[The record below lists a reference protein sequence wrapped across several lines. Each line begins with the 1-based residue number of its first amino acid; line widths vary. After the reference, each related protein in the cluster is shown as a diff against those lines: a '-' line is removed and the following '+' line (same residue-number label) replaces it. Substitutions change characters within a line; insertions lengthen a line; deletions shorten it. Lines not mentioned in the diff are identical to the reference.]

1 MSFFYCAKSDSIA
14 TLAIDGTCLCLAKM
28 LNCHQTIIHV
38 SLSDFYKWLL
48 ASMAKK
54 SKFLS
59 WFGFGKSDKQQA
71 EQAAKEADNQKQ
83 IEEQQRIEAEKAEAE
98 RLEQERIAAE
108 KAEAERLEQERIAAE
123 KAEAER
129 LEQERIA
136 AEKVEAERLEQERI
150 AAEKVEA
157 ERLEQER
164 IAAEKAEA
172 ERLEQERIAA
182 EKAEAER
189 LAQEQQAAE
198 QQRQEQQA
206 RLAEQEAAMKL
217 EQERAAAEQ
226 AQREAEQAAA
236 EKAEADR
243 LEQERIAAEKAEAE
257 RLEQE
262 RIAAE
267 KAEAERLEQE
277 RIAAEKAEAE
287 RLEQERIAAE
297 KAQREAE
304 QAAAEK
310 AEANRL
316 EQERIAAEKAEA
328 ERLEQERIAAE
339 KAEAERLEQERIAAE
354 KAETERLEQER
365 IAAEKAEAERLE
377 QERIAAEKAEAER
390 LEQERIAAEKAEAER
405 LEQEKAAQAA
415 AEKPKK
421 EGFFARLKKG
431 LLKTRVNIGSGFA
444 SIFSG
449 KKIDDELFEELET
462 QLLTA
467 DLGVDTTM
475 KLIDNLT
482 DAADR
487 NQLKDGD
494 ALYEL
499 MKQEMASMLKT
510 AEQPLVVSNDKKPF
524 VILMVGVN
532 GVGKTTTIG
541 KLAKQFQN
549 EGKSVMLAA
558 GDTFRAA
565 AVEQL
570 QVWGERNS
578 IPVIAQHTGADS
590 ASVVFD
596 AFQAAKARNVD
607 VLIADTAGRL
617 QNKDNLMQELE
628 KIARVMKKIDPDAP
642 HEVMLT
648 IDAGTGQNAISQV
661 KLFNEC
667 VGLTGITLS
676 KLDGTAKGGVIFAVA
691 DKFNIPIRYIGVGE
705 GIDDL
710 RTFNSS
716 DFIDALF
723 SQDEDDA

>member
-1 MSFFYCAKSDSIA
+1 MS
-14 TLAIDGTCLCLAKM
+14 
-28 LNCHQTIIHV
+28 
-38 SLSDFYKWLL
+38 WL
-48 ASMAKK
+48 
-54 SKFLS
+54 
-59 WFGFGKSDKQQA
+59 GFGKSDKKEAEQKAAADKQQVLAQEEAQKLEQEKLAQQA
-71 EQAAKEADNQKQ
+71 EAERIKAKAETERLEQEKLAQEQA
-83 IEEQQRIEAEKAEAE
+83 EAERLKAEAE
-98 RLEQERIAAE
+98 TERLEQERQRAENAEKIAIEQANAELLAKQQADAEVQRQEHAQRLADQEKEMRLEQERLAAEKVEAERLEQIRLEKQDEAIKAEKLAIEQANAELLAKEQADAEAQRQEQAKRLAEQEAQMLLEQERIAAE
-108 KAEAERLEQERIAAE
+108 KAENERLEQVRIAAEKAENERLEQERLAAEKAENERLEQERLAAEQAENERLEQERLAAEQAENERLEQERIAAE
-123 KAEAER
+123 EVENER
-129 LEQERIA
+129 LEQERIT
-136 AEKVEAERLEQERI
+136 AELAIEEA
-150 AAEKVEA
+150 K
-157 ERLEQER
+157 
-164 IAAEKAEA
+164 K
-172 ERLEQERIAA
+172 
-182 EKAEAER
+182 
-189 LAQEQQAAE
+189 
-198 QQRQEQQA
+198 
-206 RLAEQEAAMKL
+206 
-217 EQERAAAEQ
+217 
-226 AQREAEQAAA
+226 
-236 EKAEADR
+236 
-243 LEQERIAAEKAEAE
+243 
-257 RLEQE
+257 
-262 RIAAE
+262 
-267 KAEAERLEQE
+267 
-277 RIAAEKAEAE
+277 
-287 RLEQERIAAE
+287 
-297 KAQREAE
+297 
-304 QAAAEK
+304 
-310 AEANRL
+310 
-316 EQERIAAEKAEA
+316 
-328 ERLEQERIAAE
+328 
-339 KAEAERLEQERIAAE
+339 
-354 KAETERLEQER
+354 
-365 IAAEKAEAERLE
+365 
-377 QERIAAEKAEAER
+377 
-390 LEQERIAAEKAEAER
+390 
-405 LEQEKAAQAA
+405 

-421 EGFFARLKKG
+421 EGFFSRLKKG

-449 KKIDDELFEELET
+449 KKIDDELFEDLET

-475 KLIDNLT
+475 KLIDRLT
-482 DAADR
+482 DAANR
-487 NQLKDGD
+487 KQLKDGD

-499 MKQEMASMLKT
+499 MKQEMAAMLKT
-510 AEQPLVVSNDKKPF
+510 AEQPLVISEDKKPF

-541 KLAKQFQN
+541 KMAKQFQN

-596 AFQAAKARNVD
+596 AFQAAKARNID

-661 KLFNEC
+661 NLFNQC

-710 RTFNSS
+710 RAFKSD

-723 SQDEDDA
+723 SQDEDDV